1 MKLTKQN
8 IIKLL
13 SVSSLN
19 EIEFNGYKFEF
30 SDLFISTFFNSITLY
45 YKIVKMP
52 SSYFISGDELISYIS
67 ERVGT
72 FFRISTVPEKIYVS
86 LIDLEDNENS
96 MGLFYFYAS
105 NNILEKI
112 DKKLSSIHTLTI
124 DGVKYNVSNLNLS
137 IPKTANVLYTNFD
150 LNFYVDNES
159 WDNIMSN
166 YTLIDPTD
174 IPEIQFLVSFIE
186 KKSKYIRIILRPHKN

>member
-19 EIEFNGYKFEF
+19 EIEVNGYKFEF

-67 ERVGT
+67 ERVET

>member
-19 EIEFNGYKFEF
+19 EIEVNGYKFEF
-30 SDLFISTFFNSITLY
+30 SDFFISTFFNSITLY

>member
-19 EIEFNGYKFEF
+19 EIEVNGYKFEF